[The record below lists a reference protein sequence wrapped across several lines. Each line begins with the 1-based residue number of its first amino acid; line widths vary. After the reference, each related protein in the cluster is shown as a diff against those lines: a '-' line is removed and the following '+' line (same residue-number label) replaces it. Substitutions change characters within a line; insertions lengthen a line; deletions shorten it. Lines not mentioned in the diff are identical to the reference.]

1 MTKQRIVVAGASG
14 FIGSALA
21 KHFGNKAHL
30 IALTRS
36 HRKQI
41 PHYDEVRQ
49 VDLFSKSATIKAL
62 ANADFAVYL
71 VHSMMPT
78 ARLVQANFE
87 DLDALCAENFSHAA
101 AYNAIRHIVY
111 VGGLQPADQQIS
123 KHLESRAEVE
133 SILARHGVPVTT

>member
-1 MTKQRIVVAGASG
+1 MTQLKVVIAGATG

-21 KHFGNKAHL
+21 KHLATKYHK

-36 HRKQI
+36 SRDSI

-49 VDLFSKSATIKAL
+49 VDLFSKSETNAAL
-62 ANADFAVYL
+62 KGADLAVYL

-87 DLDALCAENFSHAA
+87 DLDALCAENFAQAA
-101 AYNAIRHIVY
+101 AANGIRHIVY
-111 VGGLQPADQQIS
+111 VGGLQPNDADTS
-123 KHLESRAEVE
+123 KHLESREE
-133 SILARHGVPVTT
+133 QRGREDC